1 MVLEHTTEDVVAS
14 VVEDSSSEPF
24 NDIELILKQNTKAFI
39 WKYFDFELNEKGN
52 LQSKD
57 QPKCQLCRLEIAA
70 KDGNTTNL
78 YSHLK
83 NKHPEEYD
91 IVQRAVG
98 NSSKKQ

>member
-24 NDIELILKQNTKAFI
+24 NDIELISKQNTKAFV
-39 WKYFDFELNEKGN
+39 WKYFGFKPNENGN
-52 LQSKD
+52 PRSKD

-91 IVQRAVG
+91 IVQKAVG